1 MNTALTFRG
10 FGMEKKVMIQPIRI
24 QNLGLGGNGARASL
38 TLFGI
43 LGVLDPYQ
51 ISKADSYKVLEWFV
65 RSNDRKEPL

>member
-10 FGMEKKVMIQPIRI
+10 FGTEKKVAIRI
-24 QNLGLGGNGARASL
+24 QYLGLSGNGARASL

>member
-10 FGMEKKVMIQPIRI
+10 FGSEKKVAIRI
-24 QNLGLGGNGARASL
+24 QNLGLSGNGARASL